1 MLWSNFPRFNLV
13 VLALASV
20 AFSACVKNITP
31 RSRGVVPTVTI
42 SAPVVTLLTTD
53 VVRVEVVSSRDARL
67 SLYSISPTQ
76 GFSLIDARN
85 GAAATAQ
92 TIEFSAA
99 LLPAGA
105 VTLLAVART
114 SDGGVGRAE
123 LALTVVANPNTTNT
137 TFLLPLTRSNTFGT
151 VELELSVDG
160 TLTET
165 LQVSAATAQFTTQ
178 LATGDAY
185 SVVIKAQ
192 PTGPRQTCV
201 LANAAGTVAATAP
214 PAVALTCGDRH
225 PDDIPVV
232 FFTDLAAVPRQ
243 GGAYVTLYGDRFG
256 ATKPTVTI
264 GGVVVQVLDSA
275 TYQDNAPMTGSD
287 NARQLDKVVVQ
298 MNDAV
303 PEGVQPVVLSVG
315 MSPSAALSLTV
326 RNVGSVRFIGGAGA
340 SDANAGTVDAPW
352 ATLGKIL
359 ASAAAGDVIYLRA
372 GTFDTAQACPEADN
386 SYTAVLCLP
395 ASLILG
401 EEGLAVV
408 GYPFETVNIS
418 STATTDPEW
427 VAYIGAVPA
436 PITVAGLVF
445 QAPNADAGL
454 QRMLGVEGATRRV
467 IGNVFSEVAEAGTTT
482 TPQLRVR
489 STASDVLVAGNRFR
503 FNHEDANL
511 TLGDVFYLAN
521 DRIVQRVTIQYND
534 FEGAESSSAVGAGV
548 SIKGDT
554 ENQFS
559 SIFIEANAFRSHE
572 KAIAVES
579 CSNPTNCNPATIP
592 ASFGSIDDVY
602 IDNNVFFPPAVMSV
616 GAERLY
622 ISIRAGDV
630 FARHNTFLDD
640 AVPHTYVMQVGSL
653 GDGTFNFENN
663 FALPIEQPLAVG
675 FLTGAASHNTWV
687 AEPSTA
693 LSVDAN
699 ELRPASARVVNALT
713 NPQLLSTNDNTI
725 ARDNGKTPLAGSR
738 AVPLDYLGRARDA
751 TPDRGAFEFVAVP

>member
-1 MLWSNFPRFNLV
+1 MP
-13 VLALASV
+13 A
-20 AFSACVKNITP
+20 
-31 RSRGVVPTVTI
+31 VTMT
-42 SAPVVTLLTTD
+42 APVLTLLTTD
-53 VVRVEVVSSRDARL
+53 VVRVEVLSSRDARL

-76 GFSLIDARN
+76 GFSLLDARA
-85 GAAATAQ
+85 GAAGTPQ
-92 TIEFSAA
+92 TIEFSAS
-99 LLPAGA
+99 LLPTGA

-123 LALTVVANPNTTNT
+123 LAVTVVGALNTP
-137 TFLLPLTRSNTFGT
+137 FQLPLSRSNVFGT
-151 VELELSVDG
+151 VELELSVNG
-160 TLTET
+160 SLAET
-165 LQVSAATAQFTTQ
+165 LQVSASTTQ
-178 LATGDAY
+178 FATQLSTGNAY
-185 SVVIKAQ
+185 SVVIKTQ

-201 LANAAGTVAATAP
+201 LDNAAGTVAATAP
-214 PAVALTCGDRH
+214 IAVTLTCGDRH
-225 PDDIPVV
+225 PDDVPVV
-232 FFTDLAAVPRQ
+232 LFADLVAVPRQ

-256 ATKPTVTI
+256 TAKPSVTI
-264 GGVVVQVLDSA
+264 GGVVVDVLDAA

-303 PEGVQPVVLSVG
+303 PEGDQPVVLSVG
-315 MSPSAALSLTV
+315 VSPSAALSLTV
-326 RNVGSVRFIGGAGA
+326 RNIGNVRFIGGAGA

-359 ASAAAGDVIYLRA
+359 TSAAAGDVIYLRA
-372 GTFDTAQACPEADN
+372 GTFDTSQACPEVDN
-386 SYTAVLCLP
+386 AYTAVLCLP

-418 STATTDPEW
+418 STAASDPGW
-427 VAYIGAVPA
+427 VAYVGAVSS
-436 PITVAGLVF
+436 PITLAGLVF

-454 QRMLGVEGATRRV
+454 ERMVGVEGASRRM
-467 IGNVFSEVAEAGTTT
+467 IGNVFSEVPDAGGTT

-489 STASDVLVAGNRFR
+489 STAADVLVAGNRFR

-511 TLGDVFYLAN
+511 TVGDVFYLAN

-534 FEGAESSSAVGAGV
+534 FEGAESASAVGAGV

-559 SIFIEANAFRSHE
+559 NIFIEANAFRSHE

-579 CSNPTNCNPATIP
+579 CSSVANCNPANP
-592 ASFGSIDDVY
+592 AGFGSIDNVY
-602 IDNNVFFPPAVMSV
+602 VDNNVFFPPAVLST
-616 GAERLY
+616 GTERLY

-640 AVPHTYVMQVGSL
+640 AVPHTYALQMVSL
-653 GDGTFNFENN
+653 GDGSFAFENN
-663 FALPIEQPLAVG
+663 FALPVDRPLALG

-687 AEPSTA
+687 AEPSSA

-699 ELRPASARVVNALT
+699 ELRPASARVVNALS

-725 ARDNGKTPLAGSR
+725 ARDNGKLPLTGSR
-738 AVPLDYLGRARDA
+738 AVSLDYLGRTRDA